1 MLLFCIYGIER
12 VSNIPYIWKIGNIG
26 FWGQKGTVLGSKTR
40 LIVLFQIFQI
50 FDYDAIVRKFGIH
63 TEKRAL
69 NFVKIQKLEYSAFRR
84 ALLNSDHIIRL
95 LLLLN
100 L

>member
-1 MLLFCIYGIER
+1 MENWEY
-12 VSNIPYIWKIGNIG
+12 W
-26 FWGQKGTVLGSKTR
+26 VLGSKRYGFGVKNEVNCFIPNIPYFFTK
-40 LIVLFQIFQI
+40 FQI
-50 FDYDAIVRKFGIH
+50 FDYDAIVRKFGIY